1 MTSLGVIDLGNQ
13 WNQPIALTT
22 ILINHQWY
30 SVAYAGEQLLRN
42 GQNIYSLSG
51 FQSYEFNIAGA
62 SHQDHWV
69 ITGNVA
75 FSHKIS
81 TVILKNIIWRTI
93 EHWKNISTVN
103 NDCMFIFQSVL
114 FLFMPYLFV
123 VVAKP
128 GAYKCKE
135 ADLNPSLLSD
145 AHMRQWTGWA
155 LLQIMACRLL
165 GSKP

>member
-1 MTSLGVIDLGNQ
+1 MRASLSKCGLVTSLGVIDLGNQ

-51 FQSYEFNIAGA
+51 FQNYEFNIAGA

-93 EHWKNISTVN
+93 EQWKNISAVN
-103 NDCMFIFQSVL
+103 NDCMFIFKSAL

-128 GAYKCKE
+128 GVRKWI
-135 ADLNPSLLSD
+135 LTHLSLVTHICVSE
-145 AHMRQWTGWA
+145 
-155 LLQIMACRLL
+155 L
-165 GSKP
+165 GEHCFR